1 MLFRSIQSILDEIK
15 NSKNIMIY
23 GAGIIGKDLLHYL
36 LKQGMNKNN
45 VNFVVSNASDNPDKI
60 DEVSVIQIDDIPE
73 TKKNNVVVVAVRE
86 QIQYEIM
93 QELIKRKFTNI
104 IAVDIE
110 IRKRLLY

>member
-1 MLFRSIQSILDEIK
+1 
-15 NSKNIMIY
+15 
-23 GAGIIGKDLLHYL
+23 
-36 LKQGMNKNN
+36 MNKNN